1 MSVTPGNGLINKIIK
16 RLEIIKSAIELE
28 DEEIIQQQLVHLQR
42 ESGDPVITAIAQA
55 IETRRFSDAMREIA
69 TWLQNQRAI
78 TNWQDPAIA
87 ASKLELKAL
96 ENQLRELID
105 TRNTRIQILDEF
117 NDQYHLRLGPLMSR
131 ILELRKQLAA
141 SALRRQ
147 EAERRRREKDY
158 LSCQQY
164 ISLAVD
170 RLAQL
175 KQQWMGMDSA
185 SRAAVDIRQ
194 RIQQQTELITDL
206 LAEIRE
212 LEADFSRQDDSDTR
226 QAQEEAA
233 HEYEEYQEQQQDAQH
248 RFARD
253 QRLSPDERNE
263 LKRLWRQASRL
274 CHPDVVADEL
284 KEKAHQMMVQ
294 LNLAR
299 QNADLAA
306 IRALLTQLQSGLEPM
321 MASDRLNNLDHL
333 RQKIQQ
339 LRIQIDALIKEIA
352 GLEAENAWRL
362 ATSVRDKEAYFSE
375 QERAL
380 AELRDTLETQVKH
393 VEQDLLAG

>member
-1 MSVTPGNGLINKIIK
+1 MNKIIK

-55 IETRRFSDAMREIA
+55 IEARRFSDAMREIA

-78 TNWQDPAIA
+78 THWQDPAIA

-96 ENQLRELID
+96 ESQLRELID
-105 TRNTRIQILDEF
+105 TRNARIQILDEF

-141 SALRRQ
+141 SAQRRQ

-158 LSCQQY
+158 LACQQY

-175 KQQWMGMDSA
+175 KQQWMGMDST
-185 SRAAVDIRQ
+185 SRSAVDIRQ

-212 LEADFSRQDDSDTR
+212 LEEDFSRHNDSDTR

-253 QRLSPDERNE
+253 QRLSTDERNE
-263 LKRLWRQASRL
+263 IKRLWRQASRL

-339 LRIQIDALIKEIA
+339 LRLQIDALLKEIA

-362 ATSVRDKEAYFSE
+362 ATSLRDKEAYFSE

-393 VEQDLLAG
+393 VEQDLLAS

>member
-1 MSVTPGNGLINKIIK
+1 MNKIIK

-69 TWLQNQRAI
+69 TLLQNQRAI

>member
-1 MSVTPGNGLINKIIK
+1 MNKIIK

-78 TNWQDPAIA
+78 TSWQDPAIA

>member
-1 MSVTPGNGLINKIIK
+1 MNKIIK

-69 TWLQNQRAI
+69 TWLQNQRAV

-147 EAERRRREKDY
+147 EAERRRREIDY

>member
-1 MSVTPGNGLINKIIK
+1 MNKIIK

-42 ESGDPVITAIAQA
+42 ESGDPVITAIARA

-78 TNWQDPAIA
+78 TSWQDPAIA

-96 ENQLRELID
+96 ESQLRELID

-212 LEADFSRQDDSDTR
+212 LEADFSCQDDSDTR

-253 QRLSPDERNE
+253 QRLSTDERNE

-339 LRIQIDALIKEIA
+339 LRIQIDALLKEIA

-380 AELRDTLETQVKH
+380 AELRDTLENQVKH

>member
-1 MSVTPGNGLINKIIK
+1 MNKIIK

-69 TWLQNQRAI
+69 TWLQNQRAV

>member
-1 MSVTPGNGLINKIIK
+1 MNKIIK

-42 ESGDPVITAIAQA
+42 ESGDPVITAIALA

-78 TNWQDPAIA
+78 TSWQDPAIA

-96 ENQLRELID
+96 ESQLRELID
-105 TRNTRIQILDEF
+105 TRNARIQILDEF

-141 SALRRQ
+141 SAQRRQ

-158 LSCQQY
+158 LACQQY

-175 KQQWMGMDSA
+175 KQQWMGMDST
-185 SRAAVDIRQ
+185 SRSAVDIRQ

-212 LEADFSRQDDSDTR
+212 LEADFSRHNDSDTR

-233 HEYEEYQEQQQDAQH
+233 HEYEEYQEQQQDAQY

-253 QRLSPDERNE
+253 QRLSTDERNE
-263 LKRLWRQASRL
+263 IKRLWRQASRL

-339 LRIQIDALIKEIA
+339 LRLQIDALLKEIA

-362 ATSVRDKEAYFSE
+362 ATSLRDKEAYFSE

-393 VEQDLLAG
+393 VEQDLLAS

>member
-1 MSVTPGNGLINKIIK
+1 MNKIIK

-78 TNWQDPAIA
+78 TSWQDPAIA

-131 ILELRKQLAA
+131 ILELRKQLAI

-212 LEADFSRQDDSDTR
+212 LEANFSRQDDSDTR

>member
-1 MSVTPGNGLINKIIK
+1 MNKIIK
-16 RLEIIKSAIELE
+16 RLEIVKSAIELE
-28 DEEIIQQQLVHLQR
+28 DEEIIQQQLVHLKR
-42 ESGDPVITAIAQA
+42 ESGDPAIEAIVQAIAS
-55 IETRRFSDAMREIA
+55 RRFSDAMREIA
-69 TWLQNQRAI
+69 AWLQNQRAI
-78 TNWQDPAIA
+78 TGWQDPAIA

-141 SALRRQ
+141 SAQRRQ
-147 EAERRRREKDY
+147 EAERKRREKDY

-164 ISLAVD
+164 ISLAID

-175 KQQWMGMDSA
+175 KQQWMGMDST

-212 LEADFSRQDDSDTR
+212 LEADFSRQDDNDTR

-233 HEYEEYQEQQQDAQH
+233 HEYEEYQEQQQDARQ

-253 QRLSPDERNE
+253 QRLSTDERNE

-299 QNADLAA
+299 QNADLAT

-321 MASDRLNNLDHL
+321 MASDRLNDLARL
-333 RQKIQQ
+333 QQKIQQ
-339 LRIQIDALIKEIA
+339 LRLQIDALLKEIA
-352 GLEAENAWRL
+352 ELETENAWRL
-362 ATSVRDKEAYFSE
+362 ATSVRDKEAYFCE

-380 AELRDTLETQVKH
+380 SALRDTLETQVQH

>member
-1 MSVTPGNGLINKIIK
+1 MNKIIK

-175 KQQWMGMDSA
+175 KQQWVGMDSA

>member
-1 MSVTPGNGLINKIIK
+1 MNKIIK

-333 RQKIQQ
+333 QQKIQQ

>member
-1 MSVTPGNGLINKIIK
+1 MNKIIK

-339 LRIQIDALIKEIA
+339 LRIQIDALMKEIA

>member
-1 MSVTPGNGLINKIIK
+1 MNKIIK

-69 TWLQNQRAI
+69 TWLQNQRAV

-212 LEADFSRQDDSDTR
+212 LEADFSLQDDSDTR

-339 LRIQIDALIKEIA
+339 LRIQIDALMKEIA

-362 ATSVRDKEAYFSE
+362 ATSVRDKEAYFAE